1 MVCGPQGVVFG
12 GVAFGAWH
20 VGVAYRGVVGG
31 VACGHRASDVGR
43 GWRGPTLQGLIPAF
57 RMRTLWKA
65 GPHLHGRPGRGEWD
79 APASPDTACTVDPL
93 P

>member
-1 MVCGPQGVVFG
+1 MVCGPQ

-43 GWRGPTLQGLIPAF
+43 GLWAWPNPAGSYPSFPHAHSLEGRSTPARASWAWRMG
-57 RMRTLWKA
+57 
-65 GPHLHGRPGRGEWD
+65 
-79 APASPDTACTVDPL
+79 CTCIS
-93 P
+93 